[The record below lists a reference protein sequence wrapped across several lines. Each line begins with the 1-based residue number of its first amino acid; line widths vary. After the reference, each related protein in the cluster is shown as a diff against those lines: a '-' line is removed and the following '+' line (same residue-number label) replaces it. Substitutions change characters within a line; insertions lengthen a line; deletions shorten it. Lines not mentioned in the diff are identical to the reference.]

1 MIVIDV
7 SDRMIQHVYTMLFI
21 LPLLLLFAS
30 STAMANG
37 LDQNLLTF
45 VQNAVPAGQIVF
57 CGEVAS
63 NETTYELFVIE
74 HEASRG
80 VLVIAG
86 GSADPSGKSPQ
97 VLFADTSFD
106 FALCQNLMPPAVFS
120 EFYALLGITRSP
132 SVEAPASA
140 PVEDIYPVGAALNTL
155 LGPMADFTFKSN
167 STLGILQELER
178 SDAIPVSPSAAPIGS
193 ILVCPTTYP
202 PTGPVLLG
210 SVGILGCDHQVYGPD
225 FRKGSGWTCFGRLK
239 TWIEKYG
246 AQNQLFGFLLRAR
259 PERAST

>member
-1 MIVIDV
+1 
-7 SDRMIQHVYTMLFI
+7 MLLF
-21 LPLLLLFAS
+21 LPFLLLFAS
-30 STAMANG
+30 SAAMANG
-37 LDQNLLTF
+37 LDQSLLTF
-45 VQNAVPAGQIVF
+45 VQSAVPEGQIVF

-63 NETTYELFVIE
+63 NETTYELFIVE
-74 HEASRG
+74 RGASRG

-106 FALCQNLMPPAVFS
+106 FALSQSLIPPEILS

-132 SVEAPASA
+132 SIEAAANASA
-140 PVEDIYPVGAALNTL
+140 EDIYPVGVALNTV
-155 LGPMADFTFKSN
+155 LGPIAGFTFGSN

-178 SDAIPVSPSAAPIGS
+178 SDAIPVSPGTAPVGS
-193 ILVCPTTYP
+193 ILVCPTTYS
-202 PTGPVLLG
+202 PTGPVSLG
-210 SVGILGCDHQVYGPD
+210 SVGILGSDHQVYGPD
-225 FRKGSGWTCFGRLK
+225 FRKGGGWTCFGRLE
-239 TWIEKYG
+239 TWIKKYG

>member
-1 MIVIDV
+1 MLV
-7 SDRMIQHVYTMLFI
+7 SSLF
-21 LPLLLLFAS
+21 LLFFAS
-30 STAMANG
+30 SVAMANG
-37 LDQNLLTF
+37 LDQNLLAF
-45 VQNAVPAGQIVF
+45 VQKAVPEGRIVF

-63 NETTYELFVIE
+63 NETTYELFAVE

-86 GSADPSGKSPQ
+86 GSADPSNKPPQ

-106 FALCQNLMPPAVFS
+106 FALSQNLMPPEILS
-120 EFYALLGITRSP
+120 EFEVLLGITRSP
-132 SVEAPASA
+132 SMEAAATAPA
-140 PVEDIYPVGAALNTL
+140 EDIYPIGAALNTVL
-155 LGPMADFTFKSN
+155 DPIAGFTFRSN

-202 PTGPVLLG
+202 PTGPVSLG
-210 SVGILGCDHQVYGPD
+210 SVGILGSDHQVYGPD
-225 FRKGSGWTCFGRLK
+225 FRKGGGWTCFGRLE

-259 PERAST
+259 LERAST